1 MHILHKV
8 LKKFA
13 NSLKIE
19 ITNFVKNLIFRH
31 LNTKFKIFTPK
42 NQNVDI
48 SAF

>member
-13 NSLKIE
+13 NNLKIE
-19 ITNFVKNLIFRH
+19 ITNFVKILIFRH
-31 LNTKFKIFTPK
+31 LSTKFKVFTSK